1 MNVILALDAGTTNVK
16 AILVDRQANILAR
29 RSVPLAIQFPQSGWV
44 EQSAR
49 EIWDAAQKALE
60 DCLVQGVGHEPVA
73 LGISNQRESLVA
85 WNRLTGEPLC
95 PCIVWQCRRSA
106 GICQALRR
114 KGVEDTIRSKTGL
127 QVDPLF
133 PSTKIQWLFEKRPD
147 ILKLADAGEL
157 CLGTVDSWLVW
168 NLTGGRRF
176 VTDFSNASRTQLLN
190 LEQGAW
196 DPELLRLFGVPDSA
210 LSEVMASNA
219 HFGEAN
225 LGTRKPVPVCGILGD
240 SHAALLGHGVLEKG
254 KVKATYGTGSSLMS
268 LCDGPQTADK
278 RVSSTIAWKL
288 DRIQYAYEGNI
299 TVTGSGL
306 SWALALTGFKELEV
320 ATKLATDLEDN
331 GNVYFVPAL
340 AGLGAPH
347 WDEEARGS
355 IVGLSFGTRKEN
367 VVRAALEAIA
377 FQVKDVFDAMQAAA
391 GARLDILLTDGGASK
406 NDWLMQFQA
415 DVLDRQVMR
424 SRTAELSGLGA
435 AFAAGLGCGF
445 WSSTDEVAGVI
456 APHDLF
462 RPQLEDRDRTRLIH
476 GWNNA
481 VASVKMLSAASSQR
495 QDQSAIL

>member
-1 MNVILALDAGTTNVK
+1 MT
-16 AILVDRQANILAR
+16 
-29 RSVPLAIQFPQSGWV
+29 
-44 EQSAR
+44 
-49 EIWDAAQKALE
+49 
-60 DCLVQGVGHEPVA
+60 
-73 LGISNQRESLVA
+73 
-85 WNRLTGEPLC
+85 
-95 PCIVWQCRRSA
+95 
-106 GICQALRR
+106 
-114 KGVEDTIRSKTGL
+114 
-127 QVDPLF
+127 
-133 PSTKIQWLFEKRPD
+133 
-147 ILKLADAGEL
+147 
-157 CLGTVDSWLVW
+157 
-168 NLTGGRRF
+168 
-176 VTDFSNASRTQLLN
+176 
-190 LEQGAW
+190 
-196 DPELLRLFGVPDSA
+196 
-210 LSEVMASNA
+210 
-219 HFGEAN
+219 
-225 LGTRKPVPVCGILGD
+225 
-240 SHAALLGHGVLEKG
+240 
-254 KVKATYGTGSSLMS
+254 

-377 FQVKDVFDAMQAAA
+377 FQVKDV
-391 GARLDILLTDGGASK
+391 
-406 NDWLMQFQA
+406 
-415 DVLDRQVMR
+415 LDREVMR

>member
-1 MNVILALDAGTTNVK
+1 MNAILALDAGTTNVK
-16 AILVDRQANILAR
+16 AILVDREANILAR
-29 RSVPLAIQFPQSGWV
+29 SSVPLATQFPKSGWV

-49 EIWDAAQKALE
+49 DIWDAARKALK
-60 DCLVQGVGHEPVA
+60 DCLVQGAGHEPVA
-73 LGISNQRESLVA
+73 LGISNQRETLVA
-85 WNRLTGEPLC
+85 WNRVTGEPVC

-106 GICQALRR
+106 EICQALRQ
-114 KGVEDTIRSKTGL
+114 KGVEKMIRAKTGL

-133 PSTKIQWLFEKRPD
+133 PSSKIQWLFKNCPD
-147 ILKLADAGEL
+147 LVKLADSGAL

-168 NLTGGRRF
+168 NLTDGKRF

-190 LEQGAW
+190 LSPGAW
-196 DPELLRLFGVPDSA
+196 DPELLALFGVPDSA
-210 LSEVMASNA
+210 LSEVLGSSA

-225 LGTRKPVPVCGILGD
+225 LATGKPIPICGILGD

-254 KVKATYGTGSSLMS
+254 KVKATYGTGSSLMT

-306 SWALALTGFKELEV
+306 SWALALTGFKDLES
-320 ATKLATDLEDN
+320 AAKLATGLEDN

-347 WDEEARGS
+347 WDEKARGS
-355 IVGLSFGTRKEN
+355 IVGLSFGTKKEN
-367 VVRAALEAIA
+367 LVRAALEAIA
-377 FQVKDVFDAMQAAA
+377 FQVKDVFDAMQEAA
-391 GARLDILLTDGGASK
+391 GVKLDMLLTDGGASK

-415 DVLDRQVMR
+415 DVLDRQVLR
-424 SRTAELSGLGA
+424 SQTAELSGLGA
-435 AFAAGLGCGF
+435 AFAAGLGSGF
-445 WSSTDEVAGVI
+445 WSSTDEVARVI

-462 RPQLEDRDRTRLIH
+462 RPHLEDRERTRLVH

-481 VASVKMLSAASSQR
+481 VASVKTLSAASSPR
-495 QDQSAIL
+495 QHQPSIL